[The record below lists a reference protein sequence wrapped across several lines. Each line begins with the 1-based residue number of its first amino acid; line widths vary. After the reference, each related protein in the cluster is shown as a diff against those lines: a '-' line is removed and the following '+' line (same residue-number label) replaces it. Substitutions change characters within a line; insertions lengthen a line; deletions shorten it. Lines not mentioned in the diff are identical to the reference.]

1 MERFGYKG
9 LCLVCRWKTAESILL
24 VFSSMLRKK
33 ILPAEGRVITQVEIL
48 IFIQKFSS
56 ISCTKMGQFAE
67 GDELRTL
74 GVSAFSCSGRLCSI
88 SMADEAF
95 CWLFRSQKNF
105 TLS

>member
-9 LCLVCRWKTAESILL
+9 LCLVCRWKTAEPILL

-33 ILPAEGRVITQVEIL
+33 ILPAEGRVIAQVEIL